1 MINARPVQALRGSAY
16 IFSALLCVTL
26 ATACSDDATTPTSPT
41 TQASIEAPRVSFG
54 LASDTVVA
62 QPLSYWQC
70 PFTPPYA
77 VPFVVFVQRDGDPQ
91 LVVTQ
96 FQLRFTD
103 TGGMSMPMITLPAP
117 VPTSQFGSALEA
129 SRGDLRFPLSMG
141 IGCGVGR
148 SGTISVHFNTR
159 DGRGRHGSGYLSV
172 SVR

>member
-1 MINARPVQALRGSAY
+1 MINVRPVQTLRGSAY
-16 IFSALLCVTL
+16 ILSALLCVTL
-26 ATACSDDATTPTSPT
+26 TTACSDDATSPTSPT
-41 TQASIEAPRVSFG
+41 TQASIEAPRASFG
-54 LASDTVVA
+54 LVSDTVVA

-77 VPFVVFVQRDGDPQ
+77 VHFVVFVQRDGEPQ

-103 TGGMSMPMITLPAP
+103 TQGMSMPMITLPAP
-117 VPTSQFGSALEA
+117 VPTTQFGSALEA
-129 SRGDLRFPLSMG
+129 SRDLRFPLSMG

-148 SGTISVHFNTR
+148 SGTISVHYNTR
-159 DGRGRHGSGYLSV
+159 DGRGRHGSGHLSV

>member
-1 MINARPVQALRGSAY
+1 MINACSVQALRGSAY
-16 IFSALLCVTL
+16 ILTALLCVTL
-26 ATACSDDATTPTSPT
+26 AAACSDDATSPTSPT
-41 TQASIEAPRVSFG
+41 TQASIEAPRASFG
-54 LASDTVVA
+54 LVSDIVVA

-77 VPFVVFVQRDGDPQ
+77 VPFVVFVQRDGDPR

-117 VPTSQFGSALEA
+117 VPTTQFGSALEA

-159 DGRGRHGSGYLSV
+159 DGRGRHGSGHLSV